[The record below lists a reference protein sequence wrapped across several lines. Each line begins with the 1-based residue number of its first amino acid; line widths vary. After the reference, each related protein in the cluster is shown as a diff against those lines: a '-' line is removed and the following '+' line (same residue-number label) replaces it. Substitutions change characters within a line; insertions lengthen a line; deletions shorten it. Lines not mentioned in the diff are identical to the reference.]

1 MDARRDH
8 KLWIVNAYF
17 SYHGDFDIAK
27 MAKLETVRLQGSL
40 NRIRSG
46 VCRTHGTL
54 QEAFIQ
60 VVTVHCFKRQS
71 ITIHGLHTSA

>member
-1 MDARRDH
+1 MDARPDYE
-8 KLWIVNAYF
+8 LWIVNAYF
-17 SYHGDFDIAK
+17 SYRGDLDIAK
-27 MAKLETVRLQGSL
+27 MAKFETVRLQGSL

-46 VCRTHGTL
+46 VRRTHGTL

-60 VVTVHCFKRQS
+60 VVTVHCFERQG